1 LQFPLIS
8 NSGHMRKLISESSD
22 AVADVPLIELID
34 VPGGS
39 EAFELAAK
47 FCYGINFEISVEN
60 ITKL

>member
-1 LQFPLIS
+1 
-8 NSGHMRKLISESSD
+8 MRKLISESSD